1 MKNDRQESLIE
12 KIIMEE
18 NILDTISDNPDI
30 TEIRSKVYMWVYQAT
45 GSFRLNEIVKDLGY
59 CTSDD
64 ILAVKWYLT
73 QLCKKG
79 DLKENKKNNGAYTK
93 ITIELNKM
101 QRVESRAPSLG
112 LWLPLGL
119 HEKVVVIR
127 GALIV
132 VAGVTNSGKSGFF
145 LNFAD
150 KNKDNYKIRYVSSE
164 WSNEE
169 RDEQL
174 EDFGADI
181 DEWDSKID
189 FYAKKDVTASFDNYI
204 DPENI
209 NIIDYLE
216 IYDDYGAIAGALRDI
231 ADRLTTGIALV
242 AIQKKAG
249 SSHGYGGEGT
259 VNRSQ
264 LYINI
269 DRNEIDPRKR
279 IATIRK
285 LKKATDRKY
294 SIEHL
299 SCEFEFSEKGR
310 IINKTDWG
318 KIIEVKTKGVL
329 QEKYVKSEWWANQ
342 KPKEEEEEQIGWD
355 R

>member
-1 MKNDRQESLIE
+1 MEDRESLIK
-12 KIIMEE
+12 KIIIEE
-18 NILDTISDNPDI
+18 NILDSIASNPNI
-30 TEIRSKVYMWVYQAT
+30 TKIRSQVYMWVHQAI
-45 GSFRLNEIVKDLGY
+45 GSFKLNEVTKDLGY
-59 CTSDD
+59 TSGDD

-73 QLCKKG
+73 QLCENG
-79 DLKENKKNNGAYTK
+79 EIKESKKNNGLYK
-93 ITIELNKM
+93 KLTIELNKM
-101 QRVESRAPSLG
+101 QKVENRAPSLG

-127 GALIV
+127 GSLIV

-145 LNFAD
+145 LNFVEN
-150 KNKDNYKIRYVSSE
+150 NKDKYKIRYVSSE

-169 RDEQL
+169 RDIQL
-174 EDFGADI
+174 EDFGVDI
-181 DEWDSKID
+181 DEWDKEVD
-189 FYAKKDVTASFDNYI
+189 FYAKKDVTAAFDNYV

-209 NIIDYLE
+209 TIIDYLE

-231 ADRLTTGIALV
+231 ADKLTTGIALV
-242 AIQKKAG
+242 AIQKKPG
-249 SSHGYGGEGT
+249 SNHGYGGEGT

-299 SCEFEFSEKGR
+299 SCEFEFNEKGR
-310 IINKTDWG
+310 IVNKTDWG
-318 KIIEVKTKGVL
+318 KIVEVKTKGIL
-329 QEKYVKSEWWANQ
+329 QEKYVKAEWWANQ
-342 KPKEEEEEQIGWD
+342 KPKEEEEEAIKWSK
-355 R
+355 